1 MSFGEPNNPYGPPQ
15 GQPQGQ
21 GSQVP
26 PQGQQSG
33 YGYPAGQPQGQP
45 GYGYP
50 QAPPVQPYGAGGY
63 PGGGAVTEMPG
74 GVKAA
79 RVMLWIMSGLCLIG
93 GIIFIIAGVA
103 INGAKDN
110 TDDSQ
115 LTSLMDKGTSMVIGI
130 AVLALV
136 WCVLLAVLAVKVKSG
151 GNGLR
156 VTLIVVGVLTAL
168 LALYPFTVLGIVHL
182 VLSILVIVFV
192 AKSDGAAW
200 FNRQRA

>member
-1 MSFGEPNNPYGPPQ
+1 MSFGEPNSPYGQPQ
-15 GQPQGQ
+15 GQPQG
-21 GSQVP
+21 P
-26 PQGQQSG
+26 AQGQQPG
-33 YGYPAGQPQGQP
+33 YGYPAGPPQGPAQGQP

-50 QAPPVQPYGAGGY
+50 QAPPVQAYNGGY
-63 PGGGAVTEMPG
+63 PGANTMTEMPG

-93 GIIFIIAGVA
+93 GLIFIVAGVA
-103 INGAKDN
+103 INGAKDH
-110 TDDSQ
+110 TSDSQ
-115 LTSLMDKGTSMVIGI
+115 LTSLMDKSTSMVIGI

-136 WCVLLAVLAVKVKSG
+136 WCVLLAVLAVKVKNG

-156 VTLIVVGVLTAL
+156 VTLIVVGVLTAI

-200 FNRQRA
+200 FNRRRA